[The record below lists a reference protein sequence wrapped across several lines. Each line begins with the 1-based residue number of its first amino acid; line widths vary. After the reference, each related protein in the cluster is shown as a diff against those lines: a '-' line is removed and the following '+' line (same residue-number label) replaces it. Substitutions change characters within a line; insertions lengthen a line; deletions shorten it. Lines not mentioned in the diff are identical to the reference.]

1 MFYFPFDPWVILEV
15 CYRVSKHLGDFLAIF
30 LSLNFTVVS
39 DYTVND
45 FKCIWNLVLYID
57 GTSNQLRENGLSKI
71 NSSGTARWGHGK
83 KRILVIDFIPYNK
96 GNSRWIMD
104 FSIKT
109 KAIIILEE
117 HKRKFF

>member
-1 MFYFPFDPWVILEV
+1 MWGQLD
-15 CYRVSKHLGDFLAIF
+15 GDM
-30 LSLNFTVVS
+30 
-39 DYTVND
+39 
-45 FKCIWNLVLYID
+45 
-57 GTSNQLRENGLSKI
+57 
-71 NSSGTARWGHGK
+71 GK

-96 GNSRWIMD
+96 GNSRWIMG